1 MFHCSSC
8 KRYPEGLD
16 VMPLGSYFP
25 VESYLVTL
33 TTNERPATMPKDG
46 SDVEGLSDNTIFASG
61 SLLYVSNDGDNSEV
75 YVYIDGNFE
84 LWDSPIRI
92 DDRRWI

>member
-8 KRYPEGLD
+8 KRCPEGLD

-33 TTNERPATMPKDG
+33 TTNERPATMPKNG
-46 SDVEGLSDNTIFASG
+46 SDVEGLSDNTIFASF
-61 SLLYVSNDGDNSEV
+61 LITTMIVIKICLY
-75 YVYIDGNFE
+75 
-84 LWDSPIRI
+84 
-92 DDRRWI
+92 